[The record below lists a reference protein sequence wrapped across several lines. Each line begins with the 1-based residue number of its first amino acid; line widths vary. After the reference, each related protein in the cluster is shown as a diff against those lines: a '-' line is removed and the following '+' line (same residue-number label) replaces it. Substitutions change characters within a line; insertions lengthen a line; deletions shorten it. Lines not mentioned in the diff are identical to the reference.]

1 MTEATKLHG
10 NIAIV
15 GAPNV
20 GKSSITNALLGQK
33 LSIVSPKVQTTRNS
47 IRGILMAENKQIILI
62 DTPGIFIPRED
73 KILERIIVK
82 SAWQGL
88 REANLVAF
96 VIDAQIGADAENL
109 KILQD
114 LKKENLPIVVLINKI
129 DLVKKSKLLDIINAF
144 VNEGINEIFPI
155 SAKDNYGILELKNFF
170 AKNCDCAGWIYD
182 DDQLSDAP
190 MAFIASEIT
199 REKLFLNL
207 VKELPYA
214 VSVKNDKYE
223 VLNNGEI
230 KIHQTIYVLK
240 ESQKSIIL
248 GKNGQMIK
256 KIGQDSRVDIAE
268 IAGAKVH
275 LFLFVK
281 VKEDWMRNI
290 ENFEKIDVDKVP
302 NSQKKQGKIFKKP
315 KS

>member
-47 IRGILMAENKQIILI
+47 IRGILMVENIQIILI

-82 SAWQGL
+82 SAWLGL

-96 VIDAQIGADAENL
+96 VIDAQIGVDAENL

-144 VNEGINEIFPI
+144 VNEGISEIFPI
-155 SAKDNYGILELKNFF
+155 SAKDNYGIMELKNFF
-170 AKNCDCAGWIYD
+170 AKNCDCVGWIYD
-182 DDQLSDAP
+182 GEQLSDAP

-223 VLNNGEI
+223 ILNNGEI

-290 ENFEKIDVDKVP
+290 ENFEKLDIDKLP
-302 NSQKKQGKIFKKP
+302 AKNNFKKT
-315 KS
+315 K